1 MDNNDEGVN
10 NPLKSSGLLFAG
22 GNTYWMNDSLYRQQ
36 KFLQTED
43 DGILRSDEIA
53 LLDFNGCELV
63 VLSACQT
70 GLGYSHSS
78 EGVYGLQRAFKLAG
92 AKKILMSMWSVSDY
106 HTALLMDRLYSY
118 ILSGD
123 NV

>member
-22 GNTYWMNDSLYRQQ
+22 ANAYWMNDSLYRQQ
-36 KFLQTED
+36 KYLQTED

-53 LLDFNGCELV
+53 LLDFNGCEFV

-70 GLGYSHSS
+70 GLGYSHSG

-92 AKKILMSMWSVSDY
+92 AKKILMSMWSVSDLPY
-106 HTALLMDRLYSY
+106 GITY
-118 ILSGD
+118 G
-123 NV
+123 